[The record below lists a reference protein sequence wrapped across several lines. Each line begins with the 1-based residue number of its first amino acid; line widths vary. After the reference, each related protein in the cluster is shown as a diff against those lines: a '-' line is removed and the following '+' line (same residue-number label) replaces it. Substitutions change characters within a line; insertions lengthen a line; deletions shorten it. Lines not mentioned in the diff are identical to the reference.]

1 VNKGAATRPPIVNR
15 KLKEAIMTEDIQRHI
30 TLLKA
35 SARAAKNITTILDP
49 YELLQRTVDIICDEF
64 GFYYAGVFF
73 LDDEK
78 EYAVLKAGRGEAGRE
93 MVHAEHKL
101 AVGGNS
107 MIGAS
112 IADRKGRIALDVGAE
127 AVFFENPHLPKTR
140 SEMALPLIM
149 GEEVIGALTVQ
160 STEEAAFH
168 DEDIAALQTM
178 ADQLAIAIQN
188 SNLHRQA
195 ERRSRLLKAAN
206 RVGKEVTS
214 ILDLE
219 KLLPQTVNIICESY
233 GLYYAGVFLVDEAN
247 EYALLRA
254 GYGKAGKAMVAD
266 GHKLKI
272 GTDSMIGACIAMS
285 EARIALDV
293 GEEHVHFKNPYLPHT
308 RSEMALP
315 LIYGNKVLGAVTI
328 QSSEERA
335 FSEDDITTLL
345 TMAEHLA
352 IAINNAHLIDELKD
366 AHNEILRNK
375 VFEALTTASTEA
387 IHWIGNKAL
396 PISLT
401 VARLRE
407 EIVTGKVDLDSL
419 KEDLNMIAESA
430 AQITQVK
437 EQLIGAVREQ
447 KPRSVLFADVLQ
459 TAAHQRGIAEKMLK
473 VSIEPGAAFVI
484 ADSTQLARALGNILQ
499 NAAEAGAKSVKVTVH
514 LSEERGALEI
524 DIEDDGAGMDEDVLK
539 KIWSPFFTT
548 RGVEH
553 HGLGLPAS
561 LHVISQAQGRIDL
574 VSKIGKGTK
583 VSIFMPRGQ
592 AHDESINTGRIKNI
606 LLIDDD
612 DAWAKLFT
620 EMLKE
625 TKVELTHS
633 IELKKIPAVDLIL
646 VDENIASISLI
657 DALLALSKAGL
668 SSRTVVVTSAIHPER
683 VTQILRGGVKDVI
696 MKPYSAGEVSEL
708 LK

>member
-1 VNKGAATRPPIVNR
+1 
-15 KLKEAIMTEDIQRHI
+15 MTNDIQRHA

-35 SARAAKNITTILDP
+35 AAHAAKNITTILDP

-64 GFYYAGVFF
+64 GFYYAGVFL
-73 LDDEK
+73 LDDLK
-78 EYAVLKAGRGEAGRE
+78 QFAVLKAGRGEAGKAMITE
-93 MVHAEHKL
+93 GHKL

-112 IADRKGRIALDVGAE
+112 IQNREGRIALDVGTE

-140 SEMALPLIM
+140 SEMALPLIV
-149 GEEVIGALTVQ
+149 GDDCLGALTVQ

-188 SNLHRQA
+188 SRLHRQA

-206 RVGKEVTS
+206 RVGREVTS

-219 KLLPQTVNIICESY
+219 ELLPHTVNIICEAY
-233 GLYYAGVFLVDEAN
+233 GLYYAGVFLVDKAG
-247 EYALLRA
+247 EYAVLRS

-272 GTDSMIGACIAMS
+272 GTDSMIGACIAMG
-285 EARIALDV
+285 EARIALDI
-293 GEEHVHFKNPYLPHT
+293 GEERVHFKNPYLPHT

-315 LIYGNKVLGAVTI
+315 LIYGGRALGAVTI

-352 IAINNAHLIDELKD
+352 VAINNARLIDELKD
-366 AHNEILRNK
+366 ALNEILRNK

-401 VARLRE
+401 AARLRE
-407 EIVTGKVDLDSL
+407 EIAEGKVDLKSL
-419 KEDLNMIAESA
+419 KEDLDMIAESA

-447 KPRSVLFADVLQ
+447 KPRAVLFADALQ
-459 TAAHQRGIAEKMLK
+459 TAAYQRGLSEKMLK
-473 VSIEPGAAFVI
+473 VKIDPAAAYVI
-484 ADSTQLARALGNILQ
+484 ADSTQLVRALGNILQ
-499 NAAEAGAKSVKVTVH
+499 NAMEAGAKSVKVNAHTIK
-514 LSEERGALEI
+514 ERGMLEI
-524 DIEDDGAGMDEDVLK
+524 DIEDDGAGMSEEVIQK
-539 KIWSPFFTT
+539 AWSPFFTT

-553 HGLGLPAS
+553 HGLGLPATM
-561 LHVISQAQGRIDL
+561 HVVSQAQGRVTL
-574 VSKIGKGTK
+574 VSDEGKGTTVAIFLPQGRAGDEALK
-583 VSIFMPRGQ
+583 V
-592 AHDESINTGRIKNI
+592 GRVKNV
-606 LLIDDD
+606 LLIDDND
-612 DAWAKLFT
+612 EWANHFAGLLKGTGVKLIQT
-620 EMLKE
+620 
-625 TKVELTHS
+625 TD
-633 IELKKIPAVDLIL
+633 LKKFPAADLIL
-646 VDENIASISLI
+646 VDEHIASVALI
-657 DALLALSKAGL
+657 DVLSAISKAGL
-668 SSRTVVVTSAIHPER
+668 ASKTVILTAAINPER
-683 VTQILRGGVKDVI
+683 VTQFLRHGAKDVQV
-696 MKPYSAGEVSEL
+696 KPYSNREISEL

>member
-1 VNKGAATRPPIVNR
+1 
-15 KLKEAIMTEDIQRHI
+15 MTNDIQRHA

-73 LDDEK
+73 LDDAK
-78 EYAVLKAGRGEAGRE
+78 QYAVLKAGRGEAGRE
-93 MVHAEHKL
+93 MINAGHKL

-112 IADRKGRIALDVGAE
+112 IANRQGRIALDVGAE

-140 SEMALPLIM
+140 SEMALPLIV
-149 GEEVIGALTVQ
+149 GEDIIGAVTVQ

-214 ILDLE
+214 ILDIE
-219 KLLPQTVNIICESY
+219 QLLSQTVNIICESY
-233 GLYYAGVFLVDEAN
+233 GLYYAGVFLLDSAG
-247 EYALLRA
+247 EYAVLRS

-266 GHKLKI
+266 GHKLKV
-272 GTDSMIGACIAMS
+272 GTDSMIGACIAMN

-293 GEEHVHFKNPYLPHT
+293 GEERVHFKNPHLPHT

-315 LIYGNKVLGAVTI
+315 LVYGGRALGAVTI

-352 IAINNAHLIDELKD
+352 VAINNAHLVDELKE
-366 AHNEILRNK
+366 AHSEILRNK

-387 IHWIGNKAL
+387 IHWIGNKTL

-401 VARLRE
+401 IARLRE
-407 EIVTGKVDLDSL
+407 EIAEGKVDLESL
-419 KEDLNMIAESA
+419 KEDLDMIAESA

-447 KPRSVLFADVLQ
+447 RPRAVLFADVLQ
-459 TAAHQRGIAEKMLK
+459 TAAHQRDFSADALK
-473 VSIEPGAAFVI
+473 VKIDPAVAYVI
-484 ADSTQLARALGNILQ
+484 ADSTQLTRAVGNILQ
-499 NAAEAGAKSVKVTVH
+499 NAAEAGAKSVTVSVH
-514 LSEERGALEI
+514 PTEERGVLEI
-524 DIEDDGAGMDEDVLK
+524 DIEDDGSGMDEDVMQK
-539 KIWSPFFTT
+539 AWSPFFST

-553 HGLGLPAS
+553 HGLGLPAAM
-561 LHVISQAQGRIDL
+561 HVVSQAQGRIAL
-574 VSKIGKGTK
+574 VSEKGKGTT
-583 VSIFMPRGQ
+583 VAFFMPRGH
-592 AHDESINTGRIKNI
+592 ANDEAIEAGSVKNI
-606 LLIDDD
+606 LLIDDND
-612 DAWAKLFT
+612 DWANLFAKS
-620 EMLKE
+620 LKD
-625 TKVELTHS
+625 TKVKLTQS
-633 IELKKIPAVDLIL
+633 TDLKKFADADLIL
-646 VDENIASISLI
+646 VDEHIASVSLT
-657 DALLALSKAGL
+657 DVLSALSKAGL
-668 SSRTVVVTSAIHPER
+668 TSKTVILTAAINPER
-683 VTQILRGGVKDVI
+683 VTQFLRDGVKDVTV
-696 MKPYSAGEVSEL
+696 KPYSGSEISEL

>member
-1 VNKGAATRPPIVNR
+1 
-15 KLKEAIMTEDIQRHI
+15 MTNDIQRHA

-35 SARAAKNITTILDP
+35 AARAAKNITTILDP

-64 GFYYAGVFF
+64 GFYYAGVFL
-73 LDDEK
+73 LDDLK
-78 EYAVLKAGRGEAGRE
+78 QYAVLKAGRGEAGRN
-93 MVHAEHKL
+93 MINAGHRL
-101 AVGGNS
+101 AIGGNS

-112 IADRKGRIALDVGAE
+112 IANRQGRIALDVGAE

-140 SEMALPLIM
+140 SEMALPLVISD
-149 GEEVIGALTVQ
+149 EAIGALTVQ

-219 KLLPQTVNIICESY
+219 ELLPHTVNIICEAY
-233 GLYYAGVFLVDEAN
+233 GLYYAGVFLVDEVG
-247 EYALLRA
+247 EYAVLRA

-293 GEEHVHFKNPYLPHT
+293 GEERVHFKNPHLPHT

-315 LIYGNKVLGAVTI
+315 MIYGGKALGAVTI

-335 FSEDDITTLL
+335 FSEDDVTTLL

-352 IAINNAHLIDELKD
+352 VAINNARLIEELKD

-387 IHWIGNKAL
+387 IHWIGNKTL

-401 VARLRE
+401 ITRLRE
-407 EIVTGKVDLDSL
+407 EIAEGKVDLESL
-419 KEDLNMIAESA
+419 KEDLDMIAESA

-447 KPRSVLFADVLQ
+447 KPRAVLFADVLQ
-459 TAAHQRGIAEKMLK
+459 TAAHQRHLPEDMLN
-473 VSIEPGAAFVI
+473 VNIDPAVAYVI
-484 ADSTQLARALGNILQ
+484 ADSTQLTRALGNILQ
-499 NAAEAGAKSVKVTVH
+499 NAAEAGAKSVKVIAQPT
-514 LSEERGALEI
+514 EERGILEI
-524 DIEDDGAGMDEDVLK
+524 VIEDDGAGMDEEVMRK
-539 KIWSPFFTT
+539 AWSPFYTT

-553 HGLGLPAS
+553 HGLGLPAT
-561 LHVISQAQGRIDL
+561 LHVISQAQGHITL
-574 VSKIGKGTK
+574 VSEAGKGTT
-583 VSIFMPRGQ
+583 VAMFMPRGH
-592 AHDESINTGRIKNI
+592 ANDVVIEAGSVKNV
-606 LLIDDD
+606 LLIDDND
-612 DAWAKLFT
+612 DWAKLFAKL
-620 EMLKE
+620 LKD
-625 TKVELTHS
+625 TKIKLTQS
-633 IELKKIPAVDLIL
+633 TDLKKIPAADLIL
-646 VDENIASISLI
+646 VDENIASIPLTDVLS
-657 DALLALSKAGL
+657 ALSKAGL
-668 SSRTVVVTSAIHPER
+668 ASKTVVLTSAINPER
-683 VTQILRGGVKDVI
+683 VTKFLRDGVKDVTL
-696 MKPYSAGEVSEL
+696 KPYTGIEISEL

>member
-1 VNKGAATRPPIVNR
+1 
-15 KLKEAIMTEDIQRHI
+15 MTNDIQRHA

-35 SARAAKNITTILDP
+35 AARAAKNITTILDP

-73 LDDEK
+73 LDDAK
-78 EYAVLKAGRGEAGRE
+78 QYAVLKAGRGEAGRE
-93 MVHAEHKL
+93 MINAGHRL

-112 IADRKGRIALDVGAE
+112 IANRQGRIALDVGAE

-149 GEEVIGALTVQ
+149 GDDVIGALTVQ
-160 STEEAAFH
+160 STEAAAFH
-168 DEDIAALQTM
+168 DDDIAALQTM

-219 KLLPQTVNIICESY
+219 TLLPHTVNIICEAY
-233 GLYYAGVFLVDEAN
+233 GLYYAGVFLVDHAG
-247 EYALLRA
+247 EYAVLRS

-293 GEEHVHFKNPYLPHT
+293 GEERVHFKNPHLPHT

-315 LIYGNKVLGAVTI
+315 LIYGGKVLGAVTI

-352 IAINNAHLIDELKD
+352 VAINNARLIEQLKD
-366 AHNEILRNK
+366 AHDEILRNK

-387 IHWIGNKAL
+387 IHWIGNKTL

-407 EIVTGKVDLDSL
+407 EIADGKVDLASL
-419 KEDLNMIAESA
+419 QEDLDMIAESA
-430 AQITQVK
+430 AQIIQVK

-447 KPRSVLFADVLQ
+447 RPRAILLADVLQ
-459 TAAHQRGIAEKMLK
+459 TAAHQRQFSENALK
-473 VSIEPGAAFVI
+473 VNIDPAAAYVI
-484 ADSTQLARALGNILQ
+484 ADSTQLTRALGNILQ
-499 NAAEAGAKSVKVTVH
+499 NAAEAGAKSVTVNAH
-514 LSEERGALEI
+514 STEDRGVLEI
-524 DIEDDGAGMDEDVLK
+524 DIEDDGPGMDEDVVRK
-539 KIWSPFFTT
+539 AWSPFFTT
-548 RGVEH
+548 RGVDH
-553 HGLGLPAS
+553 HGLGLPAAM
-561 LHVISQAQGRIDL
+561 HVISQSQGRITL
-574 VSKIGKGTK
+574 VSEKGKGTT
-583 VSIFMPRGQ
+583 VAMFMPRGH
-592 AHDESINTGRIKNI
+592 ASDEGVEAGSLKNV
-606 LLIDDD
+606 LLIDDND
-612 DAWAKLFT
+612 DWAKLFT
-620 EMLKE
+620 EMLKA
-625 TKVELTHS
+625 TKVKLTHS
-633 IELKKIPAVDLIL
+633 TDLEKFTAADLIL
-646 VDENIASISLI
+646 VDENIASISLT
-657 DALLALSKAGL
+657 DVLFALSKAGL
-668 SSRTVVVTSAIHPER
+668 SSKTVILTSAINPER
-683 VTQILRGGVKDVI
+683 VTKFLRGGVKDVTV
-696 MKPYSAGEVSEL
+696 KPYTGSEISEL

>member
-1 VNKGAATRPPIVNR
+1 
-15 KLKEAIMTEDIQRHI
+15 MTNDIQRHA

-73 LDDEK
+73 LDDAK
-78 EYAVLKAGRGEAGRE
+78 QYAVLKAGRGEAGRE
-93 MVHAEHKL
+93 MINAGHRL

-112 IADRKGRIALDVGAE
+112 IANRQGRIALDVGAE

-140 SEMALPLIM
+140 SEMALPLIV
-149 GEEVIGALTVQ
+149 GEDIIGAVTVQ

-214 ILDLE
+214 ILDIE
-219 KLLPQTVNIICESY
+219 QLLSQTVNIICESY
-233 GLYYAGVFLVDEAN
+233 GLYYAGVFLLDSAG
-247 EYALLRA
+247 EYAVLRS

-266 GHKLKI
+266 GHKLKV
-272 GTDSMIGACIAMS
+272 GTDSMIGACIAMN

-293 GEEHVHFKNPYLPHT
+293 GEERVHFKNPHLPHT

-315 LIYGNKVLGAVTI
+315 LVYGGRALGAVTI

-352 IAINNAHLIDELKD
+352 VAINNAHLVDELKE
-366 AHNEILRNK
+366 AHSEILRNK

-387 IHWIGNKAL
+387 IHWIGNKTL

-401 VARLRE
+401 IARLRE
-407 EIVTGKVDLDSL
+407 EIAEGKVDLESL
-419 KEDLNMIAESA
+419 KEDLDMIAESA

-447 KPRSVLFADVLQ
+447 RPRAVLFADVLQ
-459 TAAHQRGIAEKMLK
+459 TAAHQRDFSADALK
-473 VSIEPGAAFVI
+473 VKIDPAVAYVI
-484 ADSTQLARALGNILQ
+484 ADSTQLTRAVGNILQ
-499 NAAEAGAKSVKVTVH
+499 NAAEAGAKSVTVSVH
-514 LSEERGALEI
+514 PTEERGVLEI
-524 DIEDDGAGMDEDVLK
+524 DIEDDGSGMDEDVMQK
-539 KIWSPFFTT
+539 AWSPFFST

-553 HGLGLPAS
+553 HGLGLPAAM
-561 LHVISQAQGRIDL
+561 HVVSQAQGRIAL
-574 VSKIGKGTK
+574 VSEKGKGTT
-583 VSIFMPRGQ
+583 VAFFMPRGH
-592 AHDESINTGRIKNI
+592 ANDEAIEAGSVKNI
-606 LLIDDD
+606 LLIDDND
-612 DAWAKLFT
+612 DWANLFAKS
-620 EMLKE
+620 LKD
-625 TKVELTHS
+625 TKVKLTQS
-633 IELKKIPAVDLIL
+633 TDLKKFADADLVL
-646 VDENIASISLI
+646 VDEHIASVSLT
-657 DALLALSKAGL
+657 DVLSALSKAGL
-668 SSRTVVVTSAIHPER
+668 TSKTVILTAAINPER
-683 VTQILRGGVKDVI
+683 VTQFLRDGVKDVTV
-696 MKPYSAGEVSEL
+696 KPYSGSEISEL

>member
-1 VNKGAATRPPIVNR
+1 
-15 KLKEAIMTEDIQRHI
+15 MTNDIQRHAK
-30 TLLKA
+30 LLKA
-35 SARAAKNITTILDP
+35 AAHAAKNITTILDP

-73 LDDEK
+73 LDDAK
-78 EYAVLKAGRGEAGRE
+78 QYAVLKAGRGDAGKS
-93 MVHAEHKL
+93 MIHNGHKL

-112 IADRKGRIALDVGAE
+112 IANRQGRIALDVGAE

-140 SEMALPLIM
+140 SEMALPLIV
-149 GEEVIGALTVQ
+149 GDDVIGALTVQ

-206 RVGKEVTS
+206 RVGREVTS
-214 ILDLE
+214 ILNLE
-219 KLLPQTVNIICESY
+219 ELLPHTVNIICEAY
-233 GLYYAGVFLVDEAN
+233 GLYYAGVFLLDEKG
-247 EYALLRA
+247 EYAVLRA

-272 GTDSMIGACIAMS
+272 GTESMIGASIAMG

-293 GEEHVHFKNPYLPHT
+293 GEERVHFKNPHLPHT

-315 LIYGNKVLGAVTI
+315 LIYGGKALGAVTV

-352 IAINNAHLIDELKD
+352 VAINNAHLLEELKE
-366 AHNEILRNK
+366 AHSEILRNK

-387 IHWIGNKAL
+387 IHWIGNKTL

-407 EIVTGKVDLDSL
+407 EIADGKVDDIESL
-419 KEDLNMIAESA
+419 KEDLDMISESA
-430 AQITQVK
+430 ALIIQVK
-437 EQLIGAVREQ
+437 EQLIGAVREM
-447 KPRSVLFADVLQ
+447 KPRPVLFADVLQ
-459 TAAHQRGIAEKMLK
+459 TARIQRDISESMLQ
-473 VSIEPGAAFVI
+473 VNIDPAAAYVI
-484 ADSTQLARALGNILQ
+484 ADSTQLTRALGNILQ
-499 NAAEAGAKSVKVTVH
+499 NAAEAGAKSVKVSTR
-514 LSEERGALEI
+514 LTEERGVLEI
-524 DIEDDGAGMDEDVLK
+524 EIEDDGAGMSDDVMRK
-539 KIWSPFFTT
+539 VWSPFFST
-548 RGVEH
+548 RGVAH
-553 HGLGLPAS
+553 HGLGLPAAM
-561 LHVISQAQGRIDL
+561 HVVSQSQGRIAL
-574 VSKIGKGTK
+574 VSEAGKGTT
-583 VSIFMPRGQ
+583 VAMFMPKG
-592 AHDESINTGRIKNI
+592 HSNDEAVDAGSVKNI
-606 LLIDDD
+606 LLIDDND
-612 DAWAKLFT
+612 DWAKLFG
-620 EMLKE
+620 ELLKG
-625 TKVELTHS
+625 TKVKLTQS
-633 IELKKIPAVDLIL
+633 IDLKKLPAADLIL
-646 VDENIASISLI
+646 VDENIASVPLTDVLS
-657 DALLALSKAGL
+657 ALSTAGL
-668 SSRTVVVTSAIHPER
+668 VSKTVILTSAINPER
-683 VTQILRGGVKDVI
+683 VTQFLREGVKDVTV
-696 MKPYSAGEVSEL
+696 KPYSGGEVSEL

>member
-1 VNKGAATRPPIVNR
+1 
-15 KLKEAIMTEDIQRHI
+15 MTNDIQRHAK
-30 TLLKA
+30 LLKA
-35 SARAAKNITTILDP
+35 AAHAAKNIATILDP

-64 GFYYAGVFF
+64 GFYYAGMFL
-73 LDDEK
+73 LDDLK
-78 EYAVLKAGRGEAGRE
+78 QFAVLKAGRGEAGKAMITE
-93 MVHAEHKL
+93 GHKL

-112 IADRKGRIALDVGAE
+112 IQDREGRIALDVGTE

-140 SEMALPLIM
+140 SEMALPLIV
-149 GEEVIGALTVQ
+149 GDDCLGALTVQ

-188 SNLHRQA
+188 SRLHRQA

-206 RVGKEVTS
+206 RVGREVTS

-219 KLLPQTVNIICESY
+219 ELLLHMVNIICEAY
-233 GLYYAGVFLVDEAN
+233 GLYYAGVFLVDEAG
-247 EYALLRA
+247 EYAVLRS
-254 GYGKAGKAMVAD
+254 GYGKAGKAMVAE

-272 GTDSMIGACIAMS
+272 GTDSMIGACIAMG
-285 EARIALDV
+285 EARIALDI
-293 GEEHVHFKNPYLPHT
+293 GEERVHFKNPHLPHT

-315 LIYGNKVLGAVTI
+315 LIYGGRALGAVTI

-352 IAINNAHLIDELKD
+352 VAINNARLVDELKD

-387 IHWIGNKAL
+387 IHWIGNKTL

-407 EIVTGKVDLDSL
+407 EIAEGKVDLESL
-419 KEDLNMIAESA
+419 KEDLDMIAESA

-447 KPRSVLFADVLQ
+447 KPRAVLLADALQ
-459 TAAHQRGIAEKMLK
+459 TAAHQRGISEKMLK
-473 VSIEPGAAFVI
+473 VKIDPTAAYVI
-484 ADSTQLARALGNILQ
+484 ADSTQLVRALGNILQ
-499 NAAEAGAKSVKVTVH
+499 NAVEAGAKSVTVNAH
-514 LSEERGALEI
+514 TIEERGMLEI
-524 DIEDDGAGMDEDVLK
+524 DIEDDGAGMSEEVMQK
-539 KIWSPFFTT
+539 AWSPFFTT

-553 HGLGLPAS
+553 HGLGLPATM
-561 LHVISQAQGRIDL
+561 HVVSQAQGRITL
-574 VSKIGKGTK
+574 VSDEGKGTTVAIFLPQGRAGDEALK
-583 VSIFMPRGQ
+583 V
-592 AHDESINTGRIKNI
+592 GRVKNV
-606 LLIDDD
+606 LLIDDND
-612 DAWAKLFT
+612 DWANHFAGLLKGTGVKLT
-620 EMLKE
+620 QTTDM
-625 TKVELTHS
+625 
-633 IELKKIPAVDLIL
+633 KKLPAADLIL
-646 VDENIASISLI
+646 VDEHIASVALI
-657 DALLALSKAGL
+657 DVLSAISKAEL
-668 SSRTVVVTSAIHPER
+668 ASKTVILTAAINPER
-683 VTQILRGGVKDVI
+683 VTQFLRHGAKDVQV
-696 MKPYSAGEVSEL
+696 KPYSNREISEL